1 MPLMGSSHDQNNEPN
16 RAGPKSLTDP
26 LDGTVIVLD
35 DDQLFRT
42 TLRITLQ
49 RAGFR
54 TFEAEGIQELGQLVN
69 ELGHVD
75 VLAADNVLGDGNGW
89 EAALAIHERYPHLKL
104 VFMSG
109 YSAEELEEYRRAGG
123 LAAIPEV
130 GQVYASKATSGLD
143 VSEAIAKVMRS

>member
-1 MPLMGSSHDQNNEPN
+1 MPLMGSQDQNNETN

-26 LDGTVIVLD
+26 VDGTVIVLD

-54 TFEAEGIQELGQLVN
+54 TFEAEDVQTMNQIFED
-69 ELGHVD
+69 LGHVD
-75 VLAADNVLGDGNGW
+75 VLVADNVLGDGDGW
-89 EAALAIHERYPHLKL
+89 AAARDLVESHPDLKV

-109 YSAEELEEYRRAGG
+109 YSAEEIVDFGHS
-123 LAAIPEV
+123 V
-130 GQVYASKATSGLD
+130 GQLYVMKATSGLD
-143 VSEAIAKVMRS
+143 VVEAVTKLMRPG

>member
-1 MPLMGSSHDQNNEPN
+1 MPLMGSQDQNNEPN

-26 LDGTVIVLD
+26 VDGTVIVLD

-54 TFEAEGIQELGQLVN
+54 TYEAEDVQTLNQIFADV
-69 ELGHVD
+69 GHVD
-75 VLAADNVLGDGNGW
+75 VLVADNVLGDGDGW
-89 EAALAIHERYPHLKL
+89 AAARALLERSPGLKV

-109 YSAEELEEYRRAGG
+109 YSAEEITDYGHTAGQ
-123 LAAIPEV
+123 LYV
-130 GQVYASKATSGLD
+130 MKASSGLD
-143 VSEAIAKVMRS
+143 VVEAVVKLMHVG